1 MAIIEI
7 VLKYEK
13 IKKIKSQ
20 LASLENR
27 EKEMITKEQLKSSQ
41 TIKDKEKHKNLDRW

>member
-13 IKKIKSQ
+13 IKNIKSQ
-20 LASLENR
+20 LASLESNK
-27 EKEMITKEQLKSSQ
+27 KEIIVKEQLKISQ
-41 TIKDKEKHKNLDRW
+41 IIKDKEKDKNLDRW

>member
-20 LASLENR
+20 LASLESNK
-27 EKEMITKEQLKSSQ
+27 KEMIVKEQLKLS
-41 TIKDKEKHKNLDRW
+41 